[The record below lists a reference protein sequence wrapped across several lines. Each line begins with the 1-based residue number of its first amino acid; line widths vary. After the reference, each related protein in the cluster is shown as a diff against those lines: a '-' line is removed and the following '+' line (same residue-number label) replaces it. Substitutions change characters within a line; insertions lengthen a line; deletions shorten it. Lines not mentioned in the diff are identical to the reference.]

1 MAWNENDIRN
11 DIVRLKQLYNKEKNI
26 NRKIELSTY
35 IMVLEETISY
45 FDFKNKAK
53 IVGQGNFL
61 RTLYSLPN
69 YRVYLP
75 HIKEF
80 IHILE
85 DHKIYK
91 EEIHKIS
98 KDDYTEKDMY
108 DLTNDFYKEIGGSAY
123 DKYLEVY
130 KERKKHVNFTNLSS
144 ADSRTYVIPGLDKFY
159 INLGAKSDER
169 DIIEAF
175 IHEVG
180 HVITFKQN
188 ENRYHSRDRF
198 IEIESLF
205 YETLGDDF
213 LYRRTNDIYFKDL
226 EKDRIDKYFNC
237 ANMIDIMDMAYNTVM
252 DNSMHVKNPEK
263 IFNKMCKMEGLI
275 KPQNV
280 DIDSTMKYTFSYIC
294 ALELVELYKLDK
306 DKALYLLNNIIIENK
321 NVEEYE
327 KIINNVTPCEHLNDY
342 VKTLKKEK

>member
-1 MAWNENDIRN
+1 MAWNENDILN
-11 DIVRLKQLYNKEKNI
+11 DLTRLKQLYNKETDI
-26 NRKIELSTY
+26 NKKIELSTY

-45 FDFKNKAK
+45 YKFKNNAK
-53 IVGQGNFL
+53 IIGQGNFHK
-61 RTLYSLPN
+61 TLYSLPY

-80 IHILE
+80 IKILE
-85 DHKIYK
+85 EHKIYK

-98 KDDYTEKDMY
+98 KDDYSEKDMY
-108 DLTNDFYKEIGGSAY
+108 DLVNDFYKEIGGSAY
-123 DKYLEVY
+123 DKYQEIY
-130 KERKKHVNFTNLSS
+130 RDRKKHINFTNLDSD
-144 ADSRTYVIPGLDKFY
+144 DSRTYVIPRLDKFY

-169 DIIEAF
+169 RIIEAF
-175 IHEVG
+175 IHETG

-188 ENRYHSRDRF
+188 YNRYHSRDKF

-205 YETLGDDF
+205 YETLGDDY

-252 DNSMHVKNPEK
+252 DNSLHVKKPEK
-263 IFNKMCKMEGLI
+263 IFNKMCKLEGLLRP
-275 KPQNV
+275 KNV
-280 DIDSTMKYTFSYIC
+280 DIDSNMKYTFSYIC
-294 ALELVELYKLDK
+294 ALELVEKYKEDK
-306 DKALYLLNNIIIENK
+306 DKALYLLNNIISENK
-321 NVEEYE
+321 NIEEYE
-327 KIINNVTPCEHLNDY
+327 KIINNVRPCEHLNDY